1 MSNGSVPVSDDSG
14 DDEGIC
20 GEIGEKDYCSNYSH
34 RIGVAFCFERFVTKG
49 ASPNS
54 PHLSFD

>member
-1 MSNGSVPVSDDSG
+1 VSDDSG
-14 DDEGIC
+14 NDEGIC